1 MITKHSKTEGC
12 IYLHM
17 PFDDEVV
24 GKQVIVYAGCD
35 KTPQTCKNKFNN
47 LQNFRGFPYIPVKNP
62 VIWGVT

>member
-1 MITKHSKTEGC
+1 
-12 IYLHM
+12 M